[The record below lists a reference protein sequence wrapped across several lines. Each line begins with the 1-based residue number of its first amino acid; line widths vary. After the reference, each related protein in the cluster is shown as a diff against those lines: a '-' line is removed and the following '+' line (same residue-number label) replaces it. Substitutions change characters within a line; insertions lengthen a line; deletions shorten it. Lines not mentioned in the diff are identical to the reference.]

1 MPSEDD
7 DDEVDDVAKQYSSML
22 AKAVIPDMDSANACV
37 NSGSM
42 FIAMLLLLLLV
53 PSRVCSAN
61 LHMHITPSLSPVIKL
76 PRSRFSLSTTHTST
90 PFLWPHRFCCCFF
103 AL

>member
-42 FIAMLLLLLLV
+42 FIAMLLLLLLLLV
-53 PSRVCSAN
+53 PS
-61 LHMHITPSLSPVIKL
+61 PSML
-76 PRSRFSLSTTHTST
+76 
-90 PFLWPHRFCCCFF
+90 C
-103 AL
+103 